1 MLYIFDLGNVIVDID
16 FNRVLGA
23 WSDFSRVPL
32 ATLKQNFAM
41 GETFHQHERG
51 EISDEEFAEHFCQ
64 DMGLSLSYEQFSHGW
79 QAVFVAIRPEVID
92 IMHKLREQGHR
103 VVVLSNTNRLHTTFW
118 PEEYPEVKAAADKIY
133 LSQEMGMRKPEAR
146 IYQAVLQAEGFTAAD
161 AVFFDDNAD
170 NIEGANQLGITSI
183 LVKLLWH
190 RIDEDNMTT
199 LAGNLAYVSLLSLVP
214 LVAVIFALFS
224 AFPMFADVSLQL
236 RHFVFANFIPA
247 TGDVIQNY
255 IEQFVANSN
264 KMTAVGAC
272 GLIVTALLLMYAIDS
287 ALNTIWR
294 SKKARPKVYSFA
306 VYWMILT
313 LGPLLAGA
321 SLAISSYL
329 LSLRWASDL
338 NGVIDNVL
346 RIFPLILSWLSF
358 WLLYSVVPT
367 TRVPNRDAVVGAL
380 VAAVLFELGKKGFAL
395 YITMFP
401 SYQLIYGVL
410 AVIPI
415 LFVWVYWT
423 WCIVLLGAE
432 ITVTL
437 GVYRELKKAAA
448 AEKQQEADQ
457 P

>member
-1 MLYIFDLGNVIVDID
+1 
-16 FNRVLGA
+16 
-23 WSDFSRVPL
+23 
-32 ATLKQNFAM
+32 
-41 GETFHQHERG
+41 
-51 EISDEEFAEHFCQ
+51 
-64 DMGLSLSYEQFSHGW
+64 
-79 QAVFVAIRPEVID
+79 
-92 IMHKLREQGHR
+92 
-103 VVVLSNTNRLHTTFW
+103 
-118 PEEYPEVKAAADKIY
+118 
-133 LSQEMGMRKPEAR
+133 
-146 IYQAVLQAEGFTAAD
+146 
-161 AVFFDDNAD
+161 
-170 NIEGANQLGITSI
+170 
-183 LVKLLWH
+183 
-190 RIDEDNMTT
+190 MTT

-214 LVAVIFALFS
+214 LIAVVFALFA
-224 AFPMFADVSLQL
+224 AFPMFSDVSVQL
-236 RHFVFANFIPA
+236 RHFIFANFIPA
-247 TGDVIQNY
+247 TGDVIQRY

-294 SKKARPKVYSFA
+294 STRTRPKVYSFA

-329 LSLRWASDL
+329 LSLHWASDL
-338 NGVIDNVL
+338 NTVIDDVL
-346 RIFPLILSWLSF
+346 RLFPLILSWLSF

-367 TRVPNRDAVVGAL
+367 TRVPNRDAIVGAF
-380 VAAVLFELGKKGFAL
+380 VAAVLFEAGKKGFAL

-410 AVIPI
+410 AVVPI

-437 GVYRELKKAAA
+437 GEYRKLKQA
-448 AEKQQEADQ
+448 AEQEEADQ

>member
-1 MLYIFDLGNVIVDID
+1 
-16 FNRVLGA
+16 
-23 WSDFSRVPL
+23 
-32 ATLKQNFAM
+32 
-41 GETFHQHERG
+41 
-51 EISDEEFAEHFCQ
+51 
-64 DMGLSLSYEQFSHGW
+64 
-79 QAVFVAIRPEVID
+79 
-92 IMHKLREQGHR
+92 
-103 VVVLSNTNRLHTTFW
+103 
-118 PEEYPEVKAAADKIY
+118 
-133 LSQEMGMRKPEAR
+133 
-146 IYQAVLQAEGFTAAD
+146 
-161 AVFFDDNAD
+161 
-170 NIEGANQLGITSI
+170 
-183 LVKLLWH
+183 
-190 RIDEDNMTT
+190 MTT

-224 AFPMFADVSLQL
+224 AFPMFADVSMQL

-255 IEQFVANSN
+255 IEQFVANSS

-272 GLIVTALLLMYAIDS
+272 GLIVTALLLMYSIDS

-294 SKKARPKVYSFA
+294 SKKVRPKVYSFA

-338 NGVIDNVL
+338 NSVIDNVL

-380 VAAVLFELGKKGFAL
+380 VAALLFELGKKGFAL

-437 GVYRELKKAAA
+437 GRVTRASVTVADEVTGEIGPGLLVLLGVEKDDDEQKANRLCERVLGYRIFSDAEGKMNLNVQQAGGSVLVVSQFTLAADTERGMRPSFSKGA
-448 AEKQQEADQ
+448 APDRAEALYEYFVERCRQQDINTQTGRFAADMQ
-457 P
+457 VSLVNDGPVTFWLQV

>member
-1 MLYIFDLGNVIVDID
+1 MLKTVHQKAGRHTRPV
-16 FNRVLGA
+16 RA
-23 WSDFSRVPL
+23 WL
-32 ATLKQNFAM
+32 
-41 GETFHQHERG
+41 
-51 EISDEEFAEHFCQ
+51 
-64 DMGLSLSYEQFSHGW
+64 
-79 QAVFVAIRPEVID
+79 
-92 IMHKLREQGHR
+92 
-103 VVVLSNTNRLHTTFW
+103 
-118 PEEYPEVKAAADKIY
+118 
-133 LSQEMGMRKPEAR
+133 
-146 IYQAVLQAEGFTAAD
+146 
-161 AVFFDDNAD
+161 
-170 NIEGANQLGITSI
+170 
-183 LVKLLWH
+183 KLLWQ

-214 LVAVIFALFS
+214 LIAVVFALFA
-224 AFPMFADVSLQL
+224 AFPMFSDVSIQL
-236 RHFVFANFIPA
+236 RHFIFANFMPA
-247 TGDVIQNY
+247 TGDVIQRY

-294 SKKARPKVYSFA
+294 SKRTRPKVYSFA

-338 NGVIDNVL
+338 NTVIDNVL
-346 RIFPLILSWLSF
+346 RILPLLLSWISF
-358 WLLYSVVPT
+358 WLLYSIVPT
-367 TRVPNRDAVVGAL
+367 TRVPNRDAF
-380 VAAVLFELGKKGFAL
+380 VAALLFEAGKKGFAL

-437 GVYRELKKAAA
+437 GEYRKLKQA
-448 AEKQQEADQ
+448 AEQEEADQ